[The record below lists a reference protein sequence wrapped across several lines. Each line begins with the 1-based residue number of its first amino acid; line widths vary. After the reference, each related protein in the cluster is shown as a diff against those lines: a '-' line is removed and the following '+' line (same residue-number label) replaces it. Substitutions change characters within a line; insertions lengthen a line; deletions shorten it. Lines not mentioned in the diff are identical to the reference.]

1 MFFDTSCALLLK
13 NLCLSVS
20 LLQCMVLTLLS
31 WTPRGVYVIANI
43 PHRLCQGAFG
53 QPKLRICTGQ
63 YRPQLF
69 MMGSCSL
76 HFLLCRKHRFLA
88 VGIGPA
94 GRCCLYKLM
103 FLNLSWHNFLSGGLL
118 CRKHRSFSSGRLPD
132 VGSAGGCC
140 LFWWRSEPCACA
152 GPCYRLSL
160 PLEHSLD
167 LHVGRLVT

>member
-1 MFFDTSCALLLK
+1 MHSSGPSIVDA
-13 NLCLSVS
+13 
-20 LLQCMVLTLLS
+20 
-31 WTPRGVYVIANI
+31 PR
-43 PHRLCQGAFG
+43 RLCDCQHTASSLSGS
-53 QPKLRICTGQ
+53 LRATQAHICTGQ
-63 YRPQLF
+63 YSPQLF
-69 MMGSCSL
+69 LMVSWSL
-76 HFLLCRKHRFLA
+76 HFLLCRKHRCLA
-88 VGIGPA
+88 VGIFLA
-94 GRCCLYKLM
+94 LDLLAAAAYTSSCL
-103 FLNLSWHNFLSGGLL
+103 FNLSWHNFLSGGLL